1 MGRGLSKDPSPAA
14 VPDWPCT
21 LLRCFGLRSG
31 SVCCSCLAE
40 TLPSRRRDPTVAGGG
55 YSQSLPPCSH
65 ALQMVPTPLLTHLT
79 LERRQRRQA
88 MLERIRPGA
97 CVGDGPAAAL
107 CRPVV
112 DMVAVLEVR
121 RPAGRSE
128 GCNRVG
134 KPSVFALWDVSG
146 VQLMVGRVSGH
157 EADSQDRAEQSS
169 SRGQT
174 ADWRQKS
181 ARRGAHTKSQLRGV
195 ARRYLSKSN
204 GGQARRAAAAR
215 RHDRA
220 EDLAIRGHDGRR
232 LKG

>member
-1 MGRGLSKDPSPAA
+1 MYTFALLWPPVRVRLLFLFGRDTALAPPRSDCGGRGVFAIFASVLTCPADGPDTIIDTFDLGAPAA
-14 VPDWPCT
+14 
-21 LLRCFGLRSG
+21 S
-31 SVCCSCLAE
+31 
-40 TLPSRRRDPTVAGGG
+40 AGNAGAH
-55 YSQSLPPCSH
+55 P
-65 ALQMVPTPLLTHLT
+65 AW
-79 LERRQRRQA
+79 
-88 MLERIRPGA
+88 A

-107 CRPVV
+107 CRPDV
-112 DMVAVLEVR
+112 DMVAVLGVR

>member
-1 MGRGLSKDPSPAA
+1 MGRGLSRDPSPGA
-14 VPDWPCT
+14 VPCWPCT

-121 RPAGRSE
+121 GPAGSSEDCTPESASRACSRS
-128 GCNRVG
+128 GIGGGAVDGRQGVG
-134 KPSVFALWDVSG
+134 VG
-146 VQLMVGRVSGH
+146 VT
-157 EADSQDRAEQSS
+157 RAEQRRKTWPGAKATTAP
-169 SRGQT
+169 SRGCE
-174 ADWRQKS
+174 A
-181 ARRGAHTKSQLRGV
+181 
-195 ARRYLSKSN
+195 
-204 GGQARRAAAAR
+204 
-215 RHDRA
+215 
-220 EDLAIRGHDGRR
+220 
-232 LKG
+232 